1 MAKFA
6 WVLAVAALTA
16 ATAAAA
22 QNAIPDLRGTWK
34 GETSRSFLAAAT
46 RITP

>member
-6 WVLAVAALTA
+6 WVPAVAALTA

-22 QNAIPDLRGTWK
+22 QNAVPDLRGTWK
-34 GETSRSFLAAAT
+34 GESVVAAT
-46 RITP
+46 RIAP

>member
-22 QNAIPDLRGTWK
+22 QNAVPVLRGTWK
-34 GETSRSFLAAAT
+34 GESESIILGGG
-46 RITP
+46 TP